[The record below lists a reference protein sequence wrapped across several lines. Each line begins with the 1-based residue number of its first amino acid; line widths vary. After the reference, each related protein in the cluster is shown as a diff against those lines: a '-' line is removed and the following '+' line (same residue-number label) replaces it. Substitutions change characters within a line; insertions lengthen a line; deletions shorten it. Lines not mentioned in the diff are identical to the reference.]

1 MLGSSCSSE
10 TGTTGDAASQ
20 AARPEALSAAAPDPN
35 QLTLGLDDSSTT
47 ARPALVAPAAP
58 EATTVTQTPEEEKS
72 HA

>member
-1 MLGSSCSSE
+1 MGGGSCASK
-10 TGTTGDAASQ
+10 TGAAGDAASQ

-35 QLTLGLDDSSTT
+35 QLTLRLDDSSTT

-58 EATTVTQTPEEEKS
+58 EATTGTQTPEEEKS